1 MELVGRKLSRKN
13 VVNWE
18 LLVGV
23 FTARA
28 AALLI
33 PLTAGQQLQT
43 IDISHGKIYFNDSD
57 QYILTWMLLT
67 RASAHNLNSVFTS
80 PFVLNLTFADSV
92 TSSMSSLTTESL
104 VLEKLLLY

>member
-1 MELVGRKLSRKN
+1 MEFVVGRKLSRKN

-43 IDISHGKIYFNDSD
+43 RVRSHKYF
-57 QYILTWMLLT
+57 
-67 RASAHNLNSVFTS
+67 SVI
-80 PFVLNLTFADSV
+80 FALSFA
-92 TSSMSSLTTESL
+92 LIIA
-104 VLEKLLLY
+104 LYLAIC

>member
-33 PLTAGQQLQT
+33 PLAAGHQLQT
-43 IDISHGKIYFNDSD
+43 IDISNGKIYFNDGD
-57 QYILTWMLLT
+57 QYILT
-67 RASAHNLNSVFTS
+67 
-80 PFVLNLTFADSV
+80 
-92 TSSMSSLTTESL
+92 
-104 VLEKLLLY
+104 

>member
-1 MELVGRKLSRKN
+1 MEFVVGRKLSRKN

-33 PLTAGQQLQT
+33 PLAAGQQLQT
-43 IDISHGKIYFNDSD
+43 IDISNGKIYFNDSD
-57 QYILTWMLLT
+57 QYILT
-67 RASAHNLNSVFTS
+67 
-80 PFVLNLTFADSV
+80 
-92 TSSMSSLTTESL
+92 
-104 VLEKLLLY
+104 